1 MAFNIEDHLA
11 RMDRRVTRGERDGQE
26 TAIVHAGRTY
36 ETDVVDLW
44 DALTNADR
52 IARWF
57 LPISGDLRQGGRY
70 QFEGNA
76 GGTIQECVE
85 PERVKM
91 TWEFAGGV
99 SWLTVRLTANANGTR
114 LELEHEAHLIPDFSD
129 VYGPGAVGVGWDGGF
144 LGMAIHVKDPT
155 VAKPPEADPEWPMS
169 PEGKSFFGAAAAA
182 WGGADADAGTPVEE
196 AMARAETT
204 RKFYTGE
211 GPGMGEESAEGSAA
225 AGGDVAEGG
234 SPADD

>member
-11 RMDRRVTRGERDGQE
+11 RMDRRVTSGERDGQE

-44 DALTNADR
+44 DALTNGDR
-52 IARWF
+52 ISRWF
-57 LPISGDLRQGGRY
+57 LPISGDLRQGGNY

-76 GGTIQECVE
+76 GGKIEECVE
-85 PERVKM
+85 PKHIKV
-91 TWEFAGGV
+91 TWEFGGGV
-99 SWLTVRLTANANGTR
+99 SWLTVRLIPRSDGTR
-114 LELEHEAHLIPDFSD
+114 LELEHEAHPMPGFSD

-144 LGMAIHVKDPT
+144 LGMAIHVADPSA
-155 VAKPPEADPEWPMS
+155 AKPPEADPEWPMS
-169 PEGKSFFGAAAAA
+169 PEGKSFYGAAAAA
-182 WGGADADAGTPVEE
+182 WGRADAESGTPDDE

-211 GPGMGEESAEGSAA
+211 GPVMGA
-225 AGGDVAEGG
+225 DTEGG
-234 SPADD
+234 SPSED